1 MFMLSN
7 FVLLVSECGVK
18 KKVIDND
25 WMGSGKMERKRMN
38 LPK

>member
-18 KKVIDND
+18 KVIDDD